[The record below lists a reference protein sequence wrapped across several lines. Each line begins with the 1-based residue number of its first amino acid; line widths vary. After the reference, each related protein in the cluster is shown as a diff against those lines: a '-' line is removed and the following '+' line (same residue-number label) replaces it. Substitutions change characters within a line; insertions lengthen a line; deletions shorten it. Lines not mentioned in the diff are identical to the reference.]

1 MDITSLLK
9 KLKRWAAAQPD
20 VVGVALI
27 GAYARGSA
35 NEESDVDVII
45 LTTKLEYF
53 RTNSGVAVPASQK
66 PEEHWGESRLCAFLT
81 DRTK

>member
-9 KLKRWAAAQPD
+9 KLKRWAAAQSD

-45 LTTKLEYF
+45 LTT
-53 RTNSGVAVPASQK
+53 
-66 PEEHWGESRLCAFLT
+66 
-81 DRTK
+81 